1 MIVINVMRDREG
13 EREINNFSSAI
24 EKQFNNFKTL
34 ANSQPCTNVIYR
46 PMQTCVRLMEGNSE
60 GNDEISSA
68 RETVILYAEQQKLAS
83 DS

>member
-1 MIVINVMRDREG
+1 MSCGSEE
-13 EREINNFSSAI
+13 EREINNFSCAI

-34 ANSQPCTNVIYR
+34 ANSQPSTNVIYR
-46 PMQTCVRLMEGNSE
+46 PMLTCVGLMEGISEGNSE
-60 GNDEISSA
+60 INSA